1 MTPRDWLDRLCD
13 ATAAPPAIDG
23 VSELLAAWA
32 PIASARR
39 ALFDAADRPAS
50 LPRELA
56 PLVAELKAR
65 EDAWVAAFAAARDR
79 VVASRVGIAK
89 ARRYQH
95 ATGAAEL
102 YRR

>member
-1 MTPRDWLDRLCD
+1 MTAVEWLERLRDV
-13 ATAAPPAIDG
+13 TAAPPLTDIAA
-23 VSELLAAWA
+23 ELLAAWA
-32 PIASARR
+32 PIASARK

-65 EDAWVAAFAAARDR
+65 EDAWLGAMATARDH
-79 VVASRVGIAK
+79 VVASCVGMAK

-102 YRR
+102 SR

>member
-1 MTPRDWLDRLCD
+1 MTPQQWLERLRDL
-13 ATAAPPAIDG
+13 TVAPPVTD
-23 VSELLAAWA
+23 STTELLAAWT
-32 PIASARR
+32 PIASARK
-39 ALFDAADRPAS
+39 ALFDAADRPGS

-56 PLVAELKAR
+56 PLAAELKAR
-65 EDAWVAAFAAARDR
+65 EDAWLAALATARDR

-102 YRR
+102 HRR

>member
-1 MTPRDWLDRLCD
+1 MTPQQWLERLRDL
-13 ATAAPPAIDG
+13 TVAPPDTDIAAD
-23 VSELLAAWA
+23 LLAAWT
-32 PIASARR
+32 PIASARKV
-39 ALFDAADRPAS
+39 LFDAADRPAS

-56 PLVAELKAR
+56 PLAAELKAR
-65 EDAWVAAFAAARDR
+65 EDAWLAALAAARDR

>member
-1 MTPRDWLDRLCD
+1 MTAEEWLQRLRDV
-13 ATAAPPAIDG
+13 TVAPPVTDI
-23 VSELLAAWA
+23 AAEMLTAWT
-32 PIASARR
+32 PIASARK

-65 EDAWVAAFAAARDR
+65 EDAWLAAMATVRDH
-79 VVASRVGIAK
+79 VVASRVGMAK

>member
-1 MTPRDWLDRLCD
+1 VTPRDWLERLRD
-13 ATAAPPAIDG
+13 ATVVPPETDIVAD
-23 VSELLAAWA
+23 LLAAWT
-32 PIASARR
+32 PIASARK
-39 ALFDAADRPAS
+39 ALLDAPDRPTS

-65 EDAWVAAFAAARDR
+65 EDAWTAALASARDR
-79 VVASRVGIAK
+79 VVASRVGMSK

>member
-1 MTPRDWLDRLCD
+1 M
-13 ATAAPPAIDG
+13 TAAEWLQRLRDVTVAPPVTDIAA
-23 VSELLAAWA
+23 ELLAAWA
-32 PIASARR
+32 PIASARK
-39 ALFDAADRPAS
+39 ALFDAPDLPAS

-65 EDAWVAAFAAARDR
+65 EDMWVAGLAAARDR

-95 ATGAAEL
+95 PTGAAEL
-102 YRR
+102 HRR